1 MSLRQNS
8 RIQGWSGDYYAATMS
23 ERPEI
28 DWWMPKTPVWM
39 DDQWCLP
46 GLDTELPMLTSE
58 LLFQAESRIKENI
71 VLQKNNDFLLSLNL
85 YIMTLI
91 NYTMVDNS
99 LDEFVGW
106 EKGKRE
112 RR

>member
-1 MSLRQNS
+1 
-8 RIQGWSGDYYAATMS
+8 
-23 ERPEI
+23 
-28 DWWMPKTPVWM
+28 
-39 DDQWCLP
+39 
-46 GLDTELPMLTSE
+46 MLTSE

-99 LDEFVGW
+99 LDEFVG
-106 EKGKRE
+106 
-112 RR
+112 